1 MLKTRSFSALTCTQ
15 FLGAFNDNVFKQFVL
30 LIAMSLSLDWLPIDS
45 QSMAMG
51 LFALPF
57 VIFAV
62 IGGSIGDRFPK
73 RTVIIMAKL
82 GEVLIMTLG
91 MLAFALASVDQDLS
105 VMAMMGVLFLMGT
118 QSAFF
123 GPSKYGIIPEM
134 VKEADLTRANAIISM
149 TTNMAIILGTAF
161 AGFMFLYLN
170 PGGDLSKGS
179 PNWWS
184 GHGRAM
190 ISR

>member
-30 LIAMSLSLDWLPIDS
+30 LIAMSISLDWLPIDS
-45 QSMAMG
+45 QSVAMG
-51 LFALPF
+51 LFSLPF

-62 IGGSIGDRFPK
+62 IGGSIADRFPK

-123 GPSKYGIIPEM
+123 GPSKYGIIPDM
-134 VKEADLTRANAIISM
+134 VKEADL
-149 TTNMAIILGTAF
+149 
-161 AGFMFLYLN
+161 
-170 PGGDLSKGS
+170 
-179 PNWWS
+179 
-184 GHGRAM
+184 
-190 ISR
+190 